1 MAEWQFATSNPD
13 VFGKVV
19 WSESG
24 ASSSTNK
31 STVKAAVYYYRDDS
45 LKTYGTV
52 TGTLTINGTGKSLSK
67 YVELTASSG
76 WVEIGENS
84 VSVTHS
90 SDGSKSITISWSGGF
105 GSGVSAG
112 NQSTSKTVTL
122 TKIAR
127 ASTPTTNPTALTLGT
142 AFTIK
147 TNRASSSFTHKIHI
161 WWGYK
166 DKNNYTEK
174 WITNVGDSV
183 SVTLTEAEGWASYL
197 PNSASGVLGISCE
210 TFSESTSLGTTQIT
224 RVMSLP
230 ASWAPTAGTVTAT
243 AAKPFGEVDYLQ
255 GYSTVTTA
263 MSGAAASH
271 GAAIDHYGFYDSSG
285 EYATSTSSS
294 ATSETIKNSG
304 KQTYGVTVYDS
315 RGLKASATTTINVT
329 AYTAPTVSLS
339 ARRCDDTGS
348 YTEVGDYIK
357 AAVTGTM
364 DTLSGSN
371 SSTVKVE
378 YKKTSVTAW
387 TTAGTWSGQTGAT
400 FSVTSGP
407 FAASSTISF
416 DVRATITDA
425 TGTSTVT
432 QATVGVGV
440 ATVDYLAGGKG
451 VTFFG
456 TATKEGLWN
465 NKSYNGIRFYG
476 GTKVVNPNGND
487 TVAIMT
493 SADNSTKLGVTDSGP
508 SNTAVFVSNGD
519 GSAGAAKGVH
529 VQGATYLNGT
539 WYATLSSKV
548 SGLIRLNYFVVHWEA
563 SAYV

>member
-210 TFSESTSLGTTQIT
+210 TFSGSTSLGTKQIT
-224 RVMSLP
+224 RTMSVP
-230 ASWAPTAGTVTAT
+230 SSWTPTAGTVTAT
-243 AAKPFGEVDYLQ
+243 ASKPFGTVDYLQ
-255 GYSTVTTA
+255 DYSTVTLA
-263 MSGAAASH
+263 MSGAEATH
-271 GAAIDHYGFYDSSG
+271 GATIDHYVFSNGSDVNATSSG
-285 EYATSTSSS
+285 
-294 ATSETIKNSG
+294 NSYTTG
-304 KQTYGVTVYDS
+304 AIAGNGDQTYTVTVYDS
-315 RGLKASATTTINVT
+315 RGLKASSNVT
-329 AYTAPTVSLS
+329 ISVSPYAGPSVTLSAYRANADGTQSDIGEYIIASVSGTYTALDGANAFALTIDYQTP
-339 ARRCDDTGS
+339 GS
-348 YTEVGDYIK
+348 D
-357 AAVTGTM
+357 
-364 DTLSGSN
+364 S
-371 SSTVKVE
+371 
-378 YKKTSVTAW
+378 W
-387 TTAGTWSGQTGAT
+387 TTARKWTGQTAASYTLAT
-400 FSVTSGP
+400 DP
-407 FAASSTISF
+407 FEASSTKTWT
-416 DVRATITDA
+416 VRATITDDAGGSA
-425 TGTSTVT
+425 TATF
-432 QATVGVGV
+432 TVGIGI

-465 NKSYNGIRFYG
+465 NLTYNNLKFFA
-476 GTKVVNPNGND
+476 GTRVVNPNG
-487 TVAIMT
+487 
-493 SADNSTKLGVTDSGP
+493 ADSVGILTMADINNALGVTNAGP
-508 SNTAVFVSNGD
+508 GNTFMGISNGD
-519 GSAGAAKGVH
+519 GASNSVH
-529 VQGATYLNGT
+529 VEGATYLEGI
-539 WYATLSSKV
+539 WWATLSAKTSKN
-548 SGLIRLNYFVVHWEA
+548 IRINFFVVYWA
-563 SAYV
+563 GGGATSV

>member
-31 STVKAAVYYYRDDS
+31 STVKAAVYYYRNDS

-210 TFSESTSLGTTQIT
+210 TFSGSTSLGTTQIT

-294 ATSETIKNSG
+294 ATSGTIKNSG

-315 RGLKASATTTINVT
+315 RGRKSSASTTINVT
-329 AYTAPTVSLS
+329 AYTAPTVSIS
-339 ARRCDDTGS
+339 ARRCDDTGA

-357 AAVTGTM
+357 AAATCTL

-371 SSTVKVE
+371 IATVKVE
-378 YKKTSVTAW
+378 YKKTSDSTW
-387 TTAGTWSGQTGAT
+387 TTAGTWTGQTGESI
-400 FSVTSGP
+400 SVTTQFS
-407 FAASSTISF
+407 ASSTTSY

-425 TGTSTVT
+425 VGGNGTT
-432 QATVGVGV
+432 QTTVGIGV
-440 ATVDYLAGGKG
+440 ATVDFLAGGKG
-451 VTFFG
+451 ITFGG
-456 TATKEGLWN
+456 TATEEGFVCRMAAEFPG
-465 NKSYNGIRFYG
+465 GIKHLLKAS
-476 GTKVVNPNGND
+476 TLTSSDDLD
-487 TVAIMT
+487 TV
-493 SADNSTKLGVTDSGP
+493 LDSGVYEWGEP
-508 SNTAVFVSNGD
+508 SPKNAPATWATMIVIEGNVIRQLAFWGGDVIGSRRWVSD
-519 GSAGAAKGVH
+519 KKWSAWKKV
-529 VQGATYLNGT
+529 
-539 WYATLSSKV
+539 TLT
-548 SGLIRLNYFVVHWEA
+548 
-563 SAYV
+563 

>member
-1 MAEWQFATSNPD
+1 MAEWQFATSNPN

-24 ASSSTNK
+24 ASSATNK
-31 STVKAAVYYYRDDS
+31 STVKAAVYYYRDDNAYT
-45 LKTYGTV
+45 TYDTV
-52 TGTLTINGTGKSLSK
+52 SGTLTINGTGKNLSK
-67 YVELTASSG
+67 YVELTASAG
-76 WVEIGENS
+76 WVEIGENN

-105 GSGVSAG
+105 PAASPGRQTS
-112 NQSTSKTVTL
+112 SKTVTL
-122 TKIAR
+122 TNIAR
-127 ASTPTTNPTALTLGT
+127 ASTPTTDPTALTIGT

-147 TNRASSSFTHKIHI
+147 TNRASSSFTHKIHL

-166 DKNNYTEK
+166 DKKNYTEK
-174 WITNVGDSV
+174 WLTNVGDSV
-183 SVTLTEAEGWASYL
+183 SVTLTEEEGWASYL
-197 PNSASGVLGISCE
+197 PNASSGVLGISCE
-210 TFSESTSLGTTQIT
+210 TFSGSTSLGTKQIT
-224 RVMSLP
+224 RTMSVP
-230 ASWAPTAGTVTAT
+230 SSWAPTAGTVSAS
-243 AAKPFGEVDYLQ
+243 ASKPFGSVDYLQ
-255 GYSTVTTA
+255 GYSTVTTT

-271 GAAIDHYGFYDSSG
+271 GASIDHYSFYDSSG
-285 EYATSTSSS
+285 SYATSSSNS
-294 ATSETIKNSG
+294 ATSETIKSSG
-304 KQTYGVTVYDS
+304 RQTYGVTVYDS

-329 AYTAPTVSLS
+329 SYTAPTVSLS

-387 TTAGTWSGQTGAT
+387 ATAGTWSGQTGAT
-400 FSVTSGP
+400 FSVTSDP

-440 ATVDYLAGGKG
+440 ATVDFLAGGKG

-456 TATKEGLWN
+456 TATKEGLWSM
-465 NKSYNGIRFYG
+465 KGYNGLRFYA
-476 GTKVVNPNGND
+476 GTKVVNPKGND
-487 TVAIMT
+487 TVAIIT
-493 SADNSTKLGVTDSGP
+493 SADVNSSLGVTNS
-508 SNTAVFVSNGD
+508 SNTNTFVGMANGD
-519 GSAGAAKGVH
+519 GSANGVH
-529 VQGATYLNGT
+529 VQGAKYLSGT
-539 WYATLSSKV
+539 WYALLASKISS
-548 SGLIRLNYFVVHWEA
+548 GIRVNYFVVYWG
-563 SAYV
+563 